1 MKNNILKTLS
11 NNWVLKILSVFFAF
25 TLWLM
30 VYNLEDP
37 TKTKTLTVNVA
48 IENRESI
55 EDMGKYYEVIEGSN
69 KASFSITA
77 VRSVLDKLDETDFVA
92 TADMNQIVI
101 DEATGIGTVP
111 IEIACTS
118 NVNQNSYKLSSTS
131 KNMRVMLEDLMVK
144 QFVVTAKTEGA
155 VAEGYAL
162 GSVEVTAPNVLKVSG
177 PKSIVQTIASAVA
190 VIDVTD
196 MSEAETT
203 YQPAPILYDKDG
215 NEVDITRLTLSHS
228 RVNVSAEILNTKEVD
243 IVVSPVGTPAEGYT
257 VTAINT
263 NPATIVLKG
272 SKSVLNGINS
282 IEIPESL
289 ISVEGKDKDVTAT
302 IDVSEYIPKDVTLV
316 NPESSSVEITVS
328 IGRIR
333 EKVFSIN
340 SENIIV
346 NGLSTGTEL
355 KFDLSTIA
363 VHVSGLEED
372 IAQLSNE
379 TLKGSIDVTYLPI
392 GIHEVELLLDLDESK
407 YTYKTIKVTVY
418 ITDVTM
424 EDVETGAESS
434 SEDTSENTSED
445 ASEENSEGSSEGD
458 SEDGP
463 GNENSET
470 GEE

>member
-11 NNWVLKILSVFFAF
+11 KNWGLKILSVFFAF
-25 TLWLM
+25 TLWLV

-37 TKTKTLTVNVA
+37 TKTKTLTVNVTV
-48 IENRESI
+48 ENRDSI

-77 VRSVLDKLDETDFVA
+77 ARSVLDKLDESDFTA
-92 TADMNQIVI
+92 TADMNQIAI
-101 DEATGIGTVP
+101 DEETGIGTIP
-111 IEIACTS
+111 IEIECTS

-144 QFVVTAKTEGA
+144 QFVVTARTEGE

-162 GSVEVTAPNVLKVSG
+162 GNVEVTAPNVLKVSG
-177 PKSIVQTIASAVA
+177 PKSIVQTIASVVA

-228 RVNVSAEILNTKEVD
+228 RVNVSAEILNTKEVT
-243 IVVSPVGTPAEGYT
+243 VAVSPVGTPAEGYT
-257 VTAINT
+257 VTSINM

-282 IEIPESL
+282 IEIPDNL
-289 ISVEGKDKDVTAT
+289 ISVEGKDKDVKVT
-302 IDVSEYIPKDVTLV
+302 IDVSEYIPEDVSMV

-346 NGLSTGTEL
+346 NGLSTGTEI

-418 ITDVTM
+418 ITDKSMSEV
-424 EDVETGAESS
+424 EDVPTGEAPPED
-434 SEDTSENTSED
+434 SEGED
-445 ASEENSEGSSEGD
+445 QEVGASEAE
-458 SEDGP
+458 
-463 GNENSET
+463 
-470 GEE
+470 